1 MSGMYISVRDR
12 PAGGTTPRG
21 STSTRP
27 PVGRVV
33 ITLGVVSLLTDVSSE
48 SVSAILPL
56 YLPAV
61 VGLTPVAY
69 GLIDGL
75 YQGVSALVRLGG
87 GWLADASDR
96 PKWVAFLGY
105 GLSAV
110 ARVFLLF
117 ASGAAGI
124 AAVVT
129 ADRIGKGIRTAPRDA
144 MISTATPT
152 EHLGRAFGV
161 HRMLDT
167 IGAAL
172 GPLIAFALLWLVPG
186 GYSVVLVVSLA
197 FAIAGVALL
206 GLLGP
211 DVRTRR
217 DAAARPGPTP
227 PPFRWRDLTDA
238 RLRPLLVVAGVLG
251 LLTIGDGFIYLA
263 LLDHGGVNVAWF
275 PLFYVGTNVAYL
287 LLAVPVGRLADRV
300 GRARTLVVGHLA
312 LVGAYLCAVLPTST
326 AAATVGT
333 LLLLGTFYAATDGV
347 IAALAGRLVP
357 ASVRASGIA
366 TAQTVVALARLLS
379 SFGFGLLWYAVGPQ
393 DALVLVGVVLLVAV
407 PVALRLVRGLD
418 ASAETA

>member
-1 MSGMYISVRDR
+1 MYISVRDR
-12 PAGGTTPRG
+12 PASGTTRG
-21 STSTRP
+21 SGSARP

-33 ITLGVVSLLTDVSSE
+33 ITLGIVSLLTDVSSE

-56 YLPAV
+56 YLTAV

-69 GLIDGL
+69 GLVDGL

-110 ARVFLLF
+110 ARAFLLF

-172 GPLIAFALLWLVPG
+172 GPLIAFGLLVVVPD

-197 FAIAGVALL
+197 FALAGVALL

-211 DVRTRR
+211 DVRARR
-217 DAAARPGPTP
+217 DRERNSAPTP

-238 RLRPLLVVAGVLG
+238 RLRPLLAVAGVLG

-263 LLDHGGVNVAWF
+263 LLDHGGVNVTWF

-287 LLAVPVGRLADRV
+287 VLAVPVGRLADRV
-300 GRARTLVVGHLA
+300 GRARILVVGHLA

-347 IAALAGRLVP
+347 IAAVAGRLVP
-357 ASVRASGIA
+357 VQARSSGIA
-366 TAQTVVALARLLS
+366 AAQTVVALARMLAS
-379 SFGFGLLWYAVGPQ
+379 AGFGVLWLLLGPTAAMVTVAALLALAVLAAATRITRLDG
-393 DALVLVGVVLLVAV
+393 AAV
-407 PVALRLVRGLD
+407 
-418 ASAETA
+418 TT

>member
-1 MSGMYISVRDR
+1 MYISVRDR
-12 PAGGTTPRG
+12 PASDAAASSG
-21 STSTRP
+21 STASGRP

-33 ITLGVVSLLTDVSSE
+33 VILGVVSLLTDISSE

-56 YLPAV
+56 YLTVV

-87 GWLADASDR
+87 GWLSDASGR

-105 GLSAV
+105 AVSAI

-129 ADRIGKGIRTAPRDA
+129 ADRIGKGIRTAPRDS
-144 MISTATPT
+144 MISTSTPT
-152 EHLGRAFGV
+152 AHLGRAFGV

-172 GPLIAFALLWLVPG
+172 GPLIAFGLLVLVPD
-186 GYSVVLVVSLA
+186 GYMVVLVVSLA
-197 FAIAGVALL
+197 FAVMGVALL

-211 DVRTRR
+211 DVRATREHT
-217 DAAARPGPTP
+217 GPTR
-227 PPFRWRDLTDA
+227 PPFRWSDLNDR
-238 RLRPLLVVAGVLG
+238 RLRPLLAVAGVLG
-251 LLTIGDGFIYLA
+251 LLTVSDGFIYLA
-263 LLDHGGVNVAWF
+263 LLDHGGVNVSWF
-275 PLFYVGTNVAYL
+275 PLFYVGTNLAYL

-300 GRARTLVVGHLA
+300 GRARILVLGHVA
-312 LVGAYLCAVLPTST
+312 LVGAYLCSVLPTST
-326 AAATVGT
+326 AAATAGT

-357 ASVRASGIA
+357 VQARTSGIA
-366 TAQTVVALARLLS
+366 AAQTVVALARMVAS
-379 SFGFGLLWYAVGPQ
+379 AGFGLLWLLLGPGAAMITVSSLLAIVILAAATRINRLDGAVVTP
-393 DALVLVGVVLLVAV
+393 
-407 PVALRLVRGLD
+407 
-418 ASAETA
+418 

>member
-1 MSGMYISVRDR
+1 MYISVRDR
-12 PAGGTTPRG
+12 PAGGTSRG

-48 SVSAILPL
+48 SVAAILPL
-56 YLPAV
+56 YLTAV

-172 GPLIAFALLWLVPG
+172 GPLIAFGLLVLVPD

-197 FAIAGVALL
+197 FALAGVALL

-211 DVRTRR
+211 DVRARR
-217 DAAARPGPTP
+217 DRERSSGPTP

-238 RLRPLLVVAGVLG
+238 RLRPLLAVAGLLG

-263 LLDHGGVNVAWF
+263 LLDHGGINVTWF

-300 GRARTLVVGHLA
+300 GRARTLILGHLA

-333 LLLLGTFYAATDGV
+333 LVLLGAFYAATDGV
-347 IAALAGRLVP
+347 IAAIAGRLVP
-357 ASVRASGIA
+357 VQARSSGIA
-366 TAQTVVALARLLS
+366 AAQTVVALARMLAS
-379 SFGFGLLWYAVGPQ
+379 AGFGVLWLLLGPTVAMASVAALLALAVL
-393 DALVLVGVVLLVAV
+393 AA
-407 PVALRLVRGLD
+407 ATRITRLDG
-418 ASAETA
+418 AAATT

>member
-1 MSGMYISVRDR
+1 MYISVRDR
-12 PAGGTTPRG
+12 PSSAAGASPTVGAA
-21 STSTRP
+21 RP

-33 ITLGVVSLLTDVSSE
+33 LVLGVVSLLTDVSSE

-56 YLPAV
+56 YLTVV
-61 VGLTPVAY
+61 VGLSPVAY

-87 GWLADASDR
+87 GWLADTSDR

-105 GLSAV
+105 GVSAV
-110 ARVFLLF
+110 ARILLLF
-117 ASGAAGI
+117 ATGAAGI

-144 MISTATPT
+144 MISTSTPA

-167 IGAAL
+167 IGAAI
-172 GPLIAFALLWLVPG
+172 GPLIAFGLLQLVPD

-197 FAIAGVALL
+197 FALAGVALL

-211 DVRTRR
+211 DVRTRTR
-217 DAAARPGPTP
+217 TERAGPTP
-227 PPFRWRDLTDA
+227 PPFHWRDLTDP
-238 RLRPLLVVAGVLG
+238 RLRPLLAVAGVLG
-251 LLTIGDGFIYLA
+251 LLTVGDGFIYLA
-263 LLDHGGVNVAWF
+263 LLDHGDVNVSWF

-287 LLAVPVGRLADRV
+287 LLAVPVGRLADRI
-300 GRARTLVVGHLA
+300 GRARTLVAGHLA

-347 IAALAGRLVP
+347 IAAIAGRLV
-357 ASVRASGIA
+357 AVQARTSGIA
-366 TAQTVVALARLLS
+366 AAQTVVALARMLAS
-379 SFGFGLLWYAVGPQ
+379 AGFGVLWLALGP
-393 DALVLVGVVLLVAV
+393 ATAMISVAILLVAAIL
-407 PVALRLVRGLD
+407 VAATRVRRLDGSVV
-418 ASAETA
+418 TP

>member
-1 MSGMYISVRDR
+1 MYISVRDR
-12 PAGGTTPRG
+12 PASGTSARDA
-21 STSTRP
+21 TSTRP

-33 ITLGVVSLLTDVSSE
+33 VTLGVVSLLTDVSSE

-56 YLPAV
+56 YLTAV

-144 MISTATPT
+144 MISTSTPT

-217 DAAARPGPTP
+217 DAAKRAGPTP

-238 RLRPLLVVAGVLG
+238 RLRPLLAVAGVLG

-347 IAALAGRLVP
+347 IAAIAGRLVP
-357 ASVRASGIA
+357 VQARSSGIA
-366 TAQTVVALARLLS
+366 AAQTVVALARMLAS
-379 SFGFGLLWYAVGPQ
+379 AGFGVLW
-393 DALVLVGVVLLVAV
+393 LVLGPTAAMATVAALLVLAV
-407 PVALRLVRGLD
+407 LVAATRIPRLDGAAVTR
-418 ASAETA
+418 

>member
-1 MSGMYISVRDR
+1 MYISVRDR
-12 PAGGTTPRG
+12 PAGRTAPRG
-21 STSTRP
+21 STATRP

-33 ITLGVVSLLTDVSSE
+33 ITLGIVSMLTDVSSE

-56 YLPAV
+56 YLTAV

-69 GLIDGL
+69 GLVDGL

-211 DVRTRR
+211 DVRTRH
-217 DAAARPGPTP
+217 DAAATSAPTP
-227 PPFRWRDLTDA
+227 PPFRWRDLTDT

-287 LLAVPVGRLADRV
+287 VLAVPVGRLADRV

-347 IAALAGRLVP
+347 IAAIAGRLVP
-357 ASVRASGIA
+357 VQARSSGIA
-366 TAQTVVALARLLS
+366 AAQTVVALARMLAS
-379 SFGFGLLWYAVGPQ
+379 AGFGVLWLLLGPTV
-393 DALVLVGVVLLVAV
+393 AMATVAILLVLAVLAAATRITRLDGAAV
-407 PVALRLVRGLD
+407 TR
-418 ASAETA
+418 